1 MTVTTQKSWRSGAL
15 LQALML
21 GVAVAGCAPSA
32 DESKTEPPLAPSE
45 NSQSAQEETSPP
57 GSAESETSETTFG
70 PMSFV
75 IPKKWQS
82 RSLDSQF
89 LLADLRIDGSDGE
102 ARLTLSTARGGVD
115 ANLERWQGQFT
126 RGANDPAPREETLEV
141 AGKECRLLDLTGT
154 FRNPFQN
161 EEIESAR
168 LIGVAI
174 PLDEPDAAYFCKLT
188 GPSKSVSELREQFL
202 EFVRSGRMQAK

>member
-1 MTVTTQKSWRSGAL
+1 MTTLTRRFWRNQAS
-15 LQALML
+15 LQAMML
-21 GVAVAGCAPSA
+21 GVALVGCAPSVDQA
-32 DESKTEPPLAPSE
+32 NTEPPLAPSE
-45 NSQSAQEETSPP
+45 NSQSAQEKTSSP
-57 GSAESETSETTFG
+57 GNAESEAGETTFG

-75 IPKKWQS
+75 IPKEWQS

-115 ANLERWQGQFT
+115 ANFERWQGQFT
-126 RGANDPAPREETLEV
+126 RGANDPAPREETLQV

-188 GPSKSVSELREQFL
+188 GPSKSVSDLREQFL
-202 EFVRSGRMQAK
+202 EFVRSGRMQSP

>member
-1 MTVTTQKSWRSGAL
+1 MTSATRRSWRYGAS
-15 LQALML
+15 LQAMML
-21 GVAVAGCAPSA
+21 GAVLAGCGPSV
-32 DESKTEPPLAPSE
+32 DDKKVEPPLAPSE
-45 NSQSAQEETSPP
+45 SAQPADESKSPS
-57 GSAESETSETTFG
+57 GSAESESGETTFG

-75 IPKKWQS
+75 IPKEWQS

-115 ANLERWQGQFT
+115 ANFERWQGQFT
-126 RGANDPAPREETLEV
+126 RGANDPAPREETVEI

-174 PLDEPDAAYFCKLT
+174 PLDEPDSAYFCKLT
-188 GPSKSVSELREQFL
+188 GPSKSVSDLREQFL
-202 EFVRSGRMQAK
+202 EFIRSGRMQSP

>member
-21 GVAVAGCAPSA
+21 GVALAGCAPSA

-45 NSQSAQEETSPP
+45 NSQSAQEETSTP
-57 GSAESETSETTFG
+57 GSAESETAETTFG

-75 IPKKWQS
+75 IPKEWQS

-126 RGANDPAPREETLEV
+126 RGANDPEPREESLEV

-202 EFVRSGRMQAK
+202 EFVRSGRMQSP

>member
-45 NSQSAQEETSPP
+45 NSQSAQEETSSP

>member
-45 NSQSAQEETSPP
+45 NSQSAQEETSSP
-57 GSAESETSETTFG
+57 GSAESETAETTFG

-75 IPKKWQS
+75 IPKEWQS

-126 RGANDPAPREETLEV
+126 RGANDPEPREETLEV

>member
-1 MTVTTQKSWRSGAL
+1 MMTITRRNCRFRIS
-15 LQALML
+15 LQATML
-21 GVAVAGCAPSA
+21 GVTLAGCGPSV
-32 DESKTEPPLAPSE
+32 DDKKTEPPLAPSE
-45 NSQSAQEETSPP
+45 NAQTVDEAKSP
-57 GSAESETSETTFG
+57 SEAAESEAGATTFG

-75 IPKKWQS
+75 IPKEWQS

-102 ARLTLSTARGGVD
+102 ARLTLSTARGGID
-115 ANLERWQGQFT
+115 ANFERWQGQFT
-126 RGANDPAPREETLEV
+126 RDANDPAPREETVEV
-141 AGKECRLLDLTGT
+141 DGKECRLVDLTGT

-174 PLDEPDAAYFCKLT
+174 PLDEPDSAYFCKLT
-188 GPSKSVSELREQFL
+188 GPSKSVSDLREQFL
-202 EFVRSGRMQAK
+202 ELVRSGRMQTP